1 MILFYFKVVLGMILD
16 DGPVFLMTIDKM
28 EQEER
33 ADILQRWK
41 TLVMTLDN
49 YYHSQLKKI
58 LELHEKLFQQSKI
71 ALSDAENCLKKS
83 DKDGLSVTDTIKLW
97 NSLQVCIKSDF
108 EYIFHTIQTHRLLRR
123 DCAELLK
130 S

>member
-1 MILFYFKVVLGMILD
+1 MILFYFKAVLGMILD
-16 DGPVFLMTIDKM
+16 DGPVFLVTIDKM

-33 ADILQRWK
+33 AGILQRWK

-83 DKDGLSVTDTIKLW
+83 DKDELSVTDTIKLW

-108 EYIFHTIQTHRLLRR
+108 EYIFTLFKHTG
-123 DCAELLK
+123 C
-130 S
+130 